1 MATSSIDR
9 AISAAVVRSGV
20 SRAVI
25 ASALRLQRSALDWR
39 INGRTRWT
47 LAETVALAEVL
58 GTSVS
63 DLLQPVAADRGAA

>member
-9 AISAAVVRSGV
+9 AISAAVIRSGV
-20 SRAVI
+20 SRALI

-58 GTSVS
+58 GVAVT
-63 DLLQPVAADRGAA
+63 DLLQPVAAQGAA